1 MYRQNIVSR
10 QQSLT
15 IMALFLALLTTAGF
29 GQIPKQNDL
38 SAAQRAQLLQ
48 FAQTQGE
55 KWQAERAAAEVL
67 ARQLNL
73 PIRQTFP
80 DGRVIELQRFENG
93 MPIYYT
99 TCNLI
104 SARTISTDRV
114 WPSGGAGLLLTG
126 AGQTLG
132 IWDEARVLVA
142 HQEFGGRVTLSDG
155 ATALSQHATH
165 VAGTMIAS
173 GVVPQAQG
181 MASGAQL
188 QAYDWNN
195 DVAEMATAAANGI
208 RVSNHSYVQLTGWEW
223 NLRNDNLWYWAGN
236 RTINAAEDYL
246 FGFYGAITQ
255 SMDNLARNAPFYLIV
270 RAAGNDRAH
279 TGTTGDH
286 FDMVNGVWQ
295 WRTGHTH
302 NPDGSPNGYDT
313 VHDGGIAKNVLT
325 VGAVDDIPG
334 GYTNS
339 AQVVQINANYSSW
352 GPTDDGRIKPDIV
365 ANGEN
370 LVSADSLSNTAY
382 VTLRGTSMAAPSVS
396 GSIGLLWQHLRNLY
410 GANVNLLSSTMKAL
424 LIHTADEA
432 GPNPGPDYQFGW
444 GLMNTQTA
452 AQVMTMDANANGG
465 LHIRELTLN
474 QSPIYIDINSD
485 GSQPLRATIC
495 WTDPA
500 GTPVAPQLDPN
511 TRMLVNDLD
520 LRIDRFD
527 GQNNRAWALIPA
539 TPAAAAFQGDNS
551 IDNVEQVLIAAPLP
565 GAYTLVIE
573 YKGVLQGGSQ
583 QFSLILTGQKPTVSI
598 NDVIETEGNSGAV
611 NVVFTVSLSERT
623 SQTVIVDYDTE
634 DFTALAGSDYDYTFG
649 SLVFTPGMTSKTF
662 SVPVIVDL
670 VPEPDESFFVSLSNL
685 TNAIMADN
693 YANGY
698 ILNDD
703 VASNDDCNQPTIITS
718 LPFTNSINTTSMTS
732 VLSDPEFG
740 CSDGARGK
748 TVWYSFTP
756 SAAAYV
762 SINTFGSNYDT
773 DLGLFTGACGA
784 LTEVACNGDAQG
796 GLQSEIIYQLQAG
809 VAYLM
814 LVGDFYN
821 PGTGGN
827 LVFNLQAIPPP
838 TISSFNPTSGAA
850 GTTLTILG
858 SSFNGATQVAFN
870 GVAASFTIN
879 SDTLISAVVPTGAT
893 TGKITVTTPSG
904 TGTSATNFTVSGP
917 AFTDIGAALIG
928 VYSTNSCAWGDYDSD
943 GDLDIL
949 LAGFIDAGFNFVS
962 KVYRNDGGN
971 FVDIAA
977 PIAAAYYS
985 AVAWGDYDNDG
996 DLDILLAGHPFG
1008 SAIPIAKIY
1017 RNDAGNFVDI
1027 AAALTGVY
1035 SSNVAWGDYDND
1047 GDLDILL
1054 TGVADPPGNYISKIY
1069 RNDAGSFVDIAAPL
1083 SPAYGGSA
1091 AWGDYDTDGDLDILL
1106 TGNSTGSVSPFTK
1119 IYRNDA
1125 GAFVD
1130 INAALTAV
1138 QASSVAWGDY
1148 DSDGDLDILLT
1159 GNASLTATPV
1169 LIAKIFRNDAGA
1181 FIDLNAALTPVQAS
1195 AVAWGDYDNDGD
1207 LDILL
1212 NGNTGSGK
1220 IAKVYRNDAGI
1231 FVDIAAPLAGVSSGS
1246 AAWGDYD
1253 NDADLDILLAGDT
1266 GSGIISKVYRNNI
1279 TTPKNTAPT
1288 APTNLSATVSGSS
1301 VTFSWT
1307 KATDGQTPQ
1316 NGLTYNLR
1324 LGTTAGGM
1332 QKVSPMANVSTGD
1345 RRVPK
1350 LGNTNHRASWTIKNL
1365 PTGTF
1370 FWSAQ
1375 AIDHAFAGSAFAN
1388 ELSFT
1393 IGGGP
1398 CTNIALNKTATASNS
1413 KSSNTPNKAVD
1424 GSTSTYW
1431 RSSSGGT
1438 QWWQVDLSTGTLSYS
1453 QFTIKWKSSRHAKDY
1468 EIRVSTTSSFTT
1480 FTTVYTKTGGSG
1492 GTETITLTGAPRTE
1506 RYVRLHMTKVNSSYY
1521 GVNEF
1526 EVCGF
1531 SSVTIAKQSGDADE
1545 ETVAVIPTEMALH
1558 QNYPNPFNPSTTI
1571 RFDLPEAARVT
1582 LKVFN
1587 LLGQEAATLVE
1598 GLQPAGTHE
1607 VVFNATNLPSGTYFY
1622 VMQAGEVRQVRRLT
1636 LMK

>member
-1 MYRQNIVSR
+1 M
-10 QQSLT
+10 T
-15 IMALFLALLTTAGF
+15 
-29 GQIPKQNDL
+29 
-38 SAAQRAQLLQ
+38 
-48 FAQTQGE
+48 
-55 KWQAERAAAEVL
+55 
-67 ARQLNL
+67 
-73 PIRQTFP
+73 
-80 DGRVIELQRFENG
+80 
-93 MPIYYT
+93 
-99 TCNLI
+99 
-104 SARTISTDRV
+104 
-114 WPSGGAGLLLTG
+114 
-126 AGQTLG
+126 
-132 IWDEARVLVA
+132 
-142 HQEFGGRVTLSDG
+142 
-155 ATALSQHATH
+155 
-165 VAGTMIAS
+165 
-173 GVVPQAQG
+173 
-181 MASGAQL
+181 
-188 QAYDWNN
+188 
-195 DVAEMATAAANGI
+195 TAAANGL
-208 RVSNHSYVQLTGWEW
+208 RVSNHSYGAGPYGWDLNLT
-223 NLRNDNLWYWAGN
+223 NN
-236 RTINAAEDYL
+236 RWSWWGSITSVSTIEDFR
-246 FGFYGAITQ
+246 FGFYDATAQ
-255 SMDNLARNAPFYLIV
+255 NMDNLARNAPFYLIV
-270 RAAGNDRAH
+270 RSAGNERSDAP
-279 TGTTGDH
+279 GAGVNH
-286 FDMVNGVWQ
+286 FDFIQGQGWVWQ
-295 WRTGHTH
+295 TNGHSH
-302 NPDGSPNGYDT
+302 NNDGAPNGFDT
-313 VHDGGIAKNVLT
+313 VRDGGVAKNVLT

-334 GYTNS
+334 GYTNPTD
-339 AQVVQINANYSSW
+339 VVQINTNFSSW

-365 ANGEN
+365 ANGAI
-370 LVSADSLSNTAY
+370 VFSTDSPSNTAY
-382 VTLRGTSMAAPSVS
+382 IAYSGTSMATPSVS

-410 GANVNLLSSTMKAL
+410 GANANLLSSTMKAL
-424 LIHTADEA
+424 IIHTADEA
-432 GPNPGPDYQFGW
+432 GPAAGPDYQFGW
-444 GLMNTQTA
+444 GLMNTRTA
-452 AQVMTMDANANGG
+452 AQVMTWDDSADGN
-465 LHIRELTLN
+465 LHIRELTMN
-474 QSPIYIDINSD
+474 QSGQIQFQINSD
-485 GSQPLRATIC
+485 GTQPLRATIC

-500 GTPVAPQLDPN
+500 ATPLAPQLDPIN
-511 TRMLVNDLD
+511 SMLINDLD
-520 LRIDRFD
+520 LRIIRDSD
-527 GQNNRAWALIPA
+527 GVFFFPWRLNPVNPFVGALQA
-539 TPAAAAFQGDNS
+539 DNA
-551 IDNVEQVLIAAPLP
+551 IDNVEQVLIANPMA
-565 GAYTLVIE
+565 GSYTVSINH
-573 YKGVLQGGSQ
+573 KGLLQGGPQ
-583 QFSLILTGQKPTVSI
+583 QFSLILTGQRPTVSI
-598 NDVIETEGNSGAV
+598 NDVTVNEGDGFV
-611 NVVFTVSLSERT
+611 NFTASLSAPSGQGVSVNYATAPGTATPEVDYRSIGSGSFFSFSPGST
-623 SQTVIVDYDTE
+623 TVTITVIVYDYDQ
-634 DFTALAGSDYDYTFG
+634 DF
-649 SLVFTPGMTSKTF
+649 
-662 SVPVIVDL
+662 
-670 VPEPDESFFVSLSNL
+670 EPDETFFVNLSNSI
-685 TNAIMADN
+685 NAIISDSEGQCDIIDN
-693 YANGY
+693 
-698 ILNDD
+698 D
-703 VASNDDCNQPTIITS
+703 VQSNDDCNQPTIITS
-718 LPFTNSINTTSMTS
+718 LPFTDNLNTTSMTS

-796 GLQSEIIYQLQAG
+796 GLQSEILYQLQAG
-809 VAYLM
+809 VAYRI

-827 LVFNLQAIPPP
+827 LTFTVQAIPAP
-838 TISSFNPTSGAA
+838 TISSFNPTSGSP
-850 GTTLTILG
+850 GTAVTITG

-870 GVAASFTIN
+870 SVAASFTLN
-879 SDTLISAVVPTGAT
+879 SDTQISAIVPTGAT
-893 TGKITVTTPSG
+893 TGQISVTTPGG
-904 TGTSATNFTVSGP
+904 TGTSATNFTVNAPS
-917 AFTDIGAALIG
+917 FTDINAALIG
-928 VYSTNSCAWGDYDSD
+928 VYSANSCAWGDYDND
-943 GDLDIL
+943 GDVDIL
-949 LAGFIDAGFNFVS
+949 LAGFIDAGSNFVS
-962 KVYRNDGGN
+962 KVYRNDAGN

-1035 SSNVAWGDYDND
+1035 SSSVAWGDYDND